1 MRVSK
6 DKDTLIYNAVN
17 RDGEM
22 GDAQIRGSNVSPPW
36 LTGQYELGNDRNA
49 ALMALCRD
57 KSALVELPSRS
68 ISVALLAVYNIN
80 RLCFFFKQ
88 A

>member
-6 DKDTLIYNAVN
+6 DKDVLFYNAVN

-36 LTGQYELGNDRNA
+36 LTGQYELGNDQTDGVVSWQECSHGA
-49 ALMALCRD
+49 ASSLH
-57 KSALVELPSRS
+57 
-68 ISVALLAVYNIN
+68 
-80 RLCFFFKQ
+80 LCFSVCCLQ
-88 A
+88 YPSE

>member
-6 DKDTLIYNAVN
+6 DKDVLFYNAVN

-36 LTGQYELGNDRNA
+36 LTGQYELGNDQNA

-57 KSALVELPSRS
+57 KSALMELPPRS
-68 ISVALLAVYNIN
+68 ISVSLLFTIFITQYPSE
-80 RLCFFFKQ
+80 
-88 A
+88 

>member
-6 DKDTLIYNAVN
+6 DKDALFYNAVN

-36 LTGQYELGNDRNA
+36 LTGRYELGNDQNA

-57 KSALVELPSRS
+57 KSASSLH
-68 ISVALLAVYNIN
+68 
-80 RLCFFFKQ
+80 LCFSVCCLQ
-88 A
+88 YPSE